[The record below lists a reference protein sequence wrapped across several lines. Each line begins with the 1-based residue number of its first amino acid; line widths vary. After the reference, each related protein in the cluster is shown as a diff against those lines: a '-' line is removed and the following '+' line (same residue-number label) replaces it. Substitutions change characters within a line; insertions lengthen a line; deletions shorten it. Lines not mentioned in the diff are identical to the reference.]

1 MDILATALLALA
13 GFILGAVPFSVII
26 GHVALGKNI
35 QDYGDGNPG
44 SVNVFR
50 AGSSV
55 KIGLLAVILD
65 IVKGFPFVFLAHVL
79 FHLPDPSIV
88 IVAMSAILGHA
99 FSPFLRW
106 HGGKAVATT
115 FGVLVALPQHEAFF
129 AFTALMIAGCLF
141 VENDS
146 WIPVLG
152 ATGTLA
158 YLAVTGG
165 PSWYSLLMLCILAL
179 YVFKHFS
186 NLHSLPRLHGRL
198 IRWLETKLRGSTPV

>member
-1 MDILATALLALA
+1 MEIVATVLLALA

-26 GHVALGKNI
+26 GHVALGRNI

-55 KIGLLAVILD
+55 KVGLLAVILD
-65 IVKGFPFVFLAHVL
+65 IAKGFPFVFLAHAWL
-79 FHLPDPSIV
+79 HLPDLSII
-88 IVAMSAILGHA
+88 IVAVCAILGHA

-106 HGGKAVATT
+106 HGGKAVAIT

-152 ATGTLA
+152 AAGTLA

-165 PSWYSLLMLCILAL
+165 PYWFSLLILCILVL

-198 IRWLETKLRGSTPV
+198 IRWLEAKLRGSTPV

>member
-1 MDILATALLALA
+1 MDIVSTLLLALA
-13 GFILGAVPFSVII
+13 GFMLGAVPFSVIV
-26 GHVALGKNI
+26 GHLALGKNI

-50 AGSSV
+50 AGSSIKV
-55 KIGLLAVILD
+55 GLLAVILD
-65 IVKGFPFVFLAHVL
+65 IAKGVPFVFLSHAWL
-79 FHLPDPSIV
+79 HLPAQSV
-88 IVAMSAILGHA
+88 VTVAMCAILGHA

-106 HGGKAVATT
+106 QGGKAVAIT

-141 VENDS
+141 IENDS

-152 ATGTLA
+152 AAGALA

-165 PSWYSLLMLCILAL
+165 PSWFSLLMLCILAL
-179 YVFKHFS
+179 YVFKHFH

-198 IRWLETKLRGSTPV
+198 IRWLEAKLRGSTPV